1 MVRQAHHVPAAR
13 DRYNPFSGMKGLLY
27 ALLLQTNSAKPIVYY
42 QTIHPSKKGFF
53 VPLARLRL
61 ADSNESA

>member
-1 MVRQAHHVPAAR
+1 M
-13 DRYNPFSGMKGLLY
+13 GLLY
-27 ALLLQTNSAKPIVYY
+27 TLLLQTNSAKPIVYY
-42 QTIHPSKKGFF
+42 QTIHPSKKSVF